1 VHPGIGVGSGSTEE
15 NLDEMWFSGG
25 LVGEV
30 KKSEGFPWNNA
41 RKTLGFQ
48 RALPRIG

>member
-1 VHPGIGVGSGSTEE
+1 MFVRPGIGVVSGFTEE

-25 LVGEV
+25 WWVEV

-41 RKTLGFQ
+41 RAKKNSGL
-48 RALPRIG
+48 